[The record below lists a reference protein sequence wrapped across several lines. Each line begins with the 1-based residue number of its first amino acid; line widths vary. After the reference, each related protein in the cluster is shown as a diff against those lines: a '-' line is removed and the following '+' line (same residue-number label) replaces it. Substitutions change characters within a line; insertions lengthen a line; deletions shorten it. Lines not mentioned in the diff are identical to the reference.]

1 MRTTMTVTAL
11 TAALLVSTAAYAE
24 TASVSADASIEAL
37 PKSGAVS
44 LTGTVDRVV
53 DADTFILRDASGETI
68 DVHTKGE
75 LSLNKG
81 DMVSIS
87 GNKKAELAGIGKE
100 IEGATVDVKSKASA
114 TAKSTVDT
122 AMAKT
127 ESPKEA
133 KANTEAKKTAAYD
146 MDADIQIQTDA
157 DVKQVAEAGEMTA
170 KEATAKVGATADATA
185 KETTGLLGN
194 VTNVATSATDSV
206 IDNLPKE
213 GSVELTG
220 TVDRVSSDDRFI
232 LRDSAGETIDVHTAS
247 AVDVEAGDKVS
258 VSGNVKSELLGLG
271 REIEGAKVL
280 VVSASAQ

>member
-1 MRTTMTVTAL
+1 MRTMTVTAL

-53 DADTFILRDASGETI
+53 DADTFILRDAAGKTI
-68 DVHTKGE
+68 DVHTKNE

-81 DMVSIS
+81 DMVSIK
-87 GNKKAELAGIGKE
+87 GDKKAELAGMGKE

-114 TAKSTVDT
+114 AVESTVDS
-122 AMAKT
+122 AMAQT
-127 ESPKEA
+127 ESPKAA
-133 KANTEAKKTAAYD
+133 KDNTEAKKTAAYD

-170 KEATAKVGATADATA
+170 KEATAKAGATADATA

-213 GSVELTG
+213 GVVELTG
-220 TVDRVSSDDRFI
+220 TVDRVSAEDRFI
-232 LRDSAGETIDVHTAS
+232 LRDAAGETIDVHTAS

-258 VSGNVKSELLGLG
+258 VNGNVKSELLGLG